1 MTTLTETKCAC
12 PKCSCMVSLD
22 TAIMA
27 NDKPYCSRACA
38 DGHPEGSAGCKKSA
52 QDEQLRKHLPRMFSL
67 IKNESWRFEDD

>member
-38 DGHPEGSAGCKKSA
+38 DGHPEGSAGCKNLDVVVA
-52 QDEQLRKHLPRMFSL
+52 NYVCLQAY
-67 IKNESWRFEDD
+67 